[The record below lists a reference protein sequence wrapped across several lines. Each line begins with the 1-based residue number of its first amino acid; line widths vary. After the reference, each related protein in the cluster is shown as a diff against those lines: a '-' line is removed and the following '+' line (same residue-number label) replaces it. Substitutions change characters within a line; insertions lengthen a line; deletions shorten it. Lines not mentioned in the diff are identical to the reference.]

1 MQVRGDPVSE
11 DQYTQQDPAEQ
22 YGQQQGQPAQ
32 RQSAPGEQKMGP
44 KPDHGEESYRGSDR
58 LPGKQ
63 AGRGGVAVRC
73 DVREEAN
80 CRDLVERT
88 LSELGG
94 VDILVNNAACQMSQ
108 DRATPP
114 PRRPPQRG
122 QADMRRRTS
131 AICAASNPY
140 RVNRRS
146 GTRSR

>member
-1 MQVRGDPVSE
+1 MSE

-22 YGQQQGQPAQ
+22 YGQRQGQPAQ
-32 RQSAPGEQKMGP
+32 RQSAPGSEQKMGP

-108 DRATPP
+108 DRGLRHHQGGRLSAARPTCAGA
-114 PRRPPQRG
+114 PRRSAPRPT
-122 QADMRRRTS
+122 RT
-131 AICAASNPY
+131 
-140 RVNRRS
+140 
-146 GTRSR
+146 G